1 MMTNLRW
8 LSWAV
13 ARHFR
18 QKGLDVRIAS
28 IRLGNAAI
36 DGEVTGKNWK
46 MALEI
51 KTPNDDVV
59 RGLGQL
65 SEALANGYDSAAL
78 ITTMRNAKRIKSPV
92 FDKLDLTLLGVDS
105 KGVVHQVYPT
115 YSSMSADGRT
125 IREPATHNIR

>member
-1 MMTNLRW
+1 MTNLRW
-8 LSWAV
+8 LSWMI

-18 QKGLDVRIAS
+18 QKGLIVRIAS

-51 KTPNDDVV
+51 KTPDDDIV

-65 SEALANGYDSAAL
+65 SEALANGYNSAAL
-78 ITTMRNAKRIKSPV
+78 VTTLRNTKRIKSPV
-92 FDKLDLTLLGVDS
+92 FDKLGLTLLEVDS
-105 KGVVHQVYPT
+105 KGIVHQVYPT
-115 YSSMSADGRT
+115 YSSVSAEHGRT
-125 IREPATHNIR
+125 IRKPATHNIR